1 MTALKKQ
8 INLLPKDKWEVGVI
22 GKLLKWGLNV
32 GRYVVIFTELI
43 VILSFL
49 YRFSLDRKLTDLN
62 EEMKQKQRTVESYK
76 EFEAQFRRLQEQMK
90 IVKEVEA
97 GSIAADEILNSISL
111 ITPID
116 TSYKSISIRGK
127 EVSLEG
133 QTLSDVGLATLLT
146 KAQNDKKFSEVSLES
161 VSSATDKSQ
170 AIEFRMNLVL
180 SQTNQAENK

>member
-1 MTALKKQ
+1 MTAQKKH
-8 INLLPKDKWEVGVI
+8 INLLPKDKWEVGVV

-62 EEMKQKQRTVESYK
+62 EDMKQKQRTVESYK
-76 EFEAQFRRLQEQMK
+76 DFEIQFRRLQEQMK
-90 IVKEVEA
+90 TIKEVE
-97 GSIAADEILNSISL
+97 GESIAADEILNSISL

-116 TSYKSISIRGK
+116 TSYKSIAIRDG
-127 EVSLEG
+127 EVSLDGE
-133 QTLSDVGLATLLT
+133 TLSDVGLATLLT
-146 KAQNDKKFSEVSLES
+146 KAQNDNTFSEVVLES

-170 AIEFRMNLVL
+170 AIEFRMNLTLDKANQVL
-180 SQTNQAENK
+180 DK